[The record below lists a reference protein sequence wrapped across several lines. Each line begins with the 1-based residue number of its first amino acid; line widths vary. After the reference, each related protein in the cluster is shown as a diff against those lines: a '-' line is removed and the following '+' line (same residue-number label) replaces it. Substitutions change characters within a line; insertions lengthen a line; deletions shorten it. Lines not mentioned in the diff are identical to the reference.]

1 MDYGV
6 DFWLSTIKFIY
17 WNSAL
22 STQSVIVFGYKPLRI
37 VGPNSSSQTYTEQS
51 PYGDGEIVAK
61 PKRDFWK
68 WSFFTLWS
76 QTSSLYIYE
85 QILVQVIQPLIFGST
100 KAAPANEYK
109 VLAKMINGSL
119 GVSIVVWHEVGW
131 KLGPQPGEDLITE
144 RWLDNEYSFKINRLI
159 HRLVAIIVTPQIGRR
174 WECPEVIAEDMSP
187 PRPLSTSL

>member
-1 MDYGV
+1 MYYGV

-22 STQSVIVFGYKPLRI
+22 RTQSVTVFGYKPFRI
-37 VGPNSSSQTYTEQS
+37 VGSNSSSQTYTEQS

-61 PKRDFWK
+61 PKRDLWK

-85 QILVQVIQPLIFGST
+85 KIFVQVIQPLKFGSIM
-100 KAAPANEYK
+100 AAPANEYK
-109 VLAKMINGSL
+109 VVAKMIHWSL
-119 GVSIVVWHEVGW
+119 SVSVVVWHEVGW
-131 KLGPQPGEDLITE
+131 KLGPRPGDLSIE
-144 RWLDNEYSFKINRLI
+144 RWLDHKYSFKINRLI
-159 HRLVAIIVTPQIGRR
+159 HRLVAIIVTPQIGKR

-187 PRPLSTSL
+187 PRSLPTSL